1 MIKNANSVPNGEADA
16 AASNQPDA
24 VPGAP
29 NSFNYASRADS
40 ASHANRLK

>member
-24 VPGAP
+24 VPRAP

-40 ASHANRLK
+40 ASNANRLK

>member
-1 MIKNANSVPNGEADA
+1 MIKNANSLPNGEADA
-16 AASNQPDA
+16 AVSKQPDT

-40 ASHANRLK
+40 RSHANRLK